1 MNERKYLNEEN
12 YQRGKKKVMAIALI
26 VLVIG
31 LLIGGS
37 LIFTGIKKQSDVNSK
52 YSSDSKASISEQLA
66 TEKQKLENKK
76 SELTSKGIT
85 YDAFTEYDAGEAY
98 DLKIIT
104 NVLDPSFNNCNF
116 DEYKNNS
123 ITSKYCSLKN
133 ELDNNTDFNKG
144 FDSFGSIPFFM
155 FGGFIIMATFIISG
169 FIFILGKRREIVAF
183 TTQQVMPVAKEGID
197 EIAPTIGN
205 AVGEV
210 AKGIKKGLSDDN
222 EQK

>member
-12 YQRGKKKVMAIALI
+12 YQRGKKKVMTIALI
-26 VLVIG
+26 VLIIG

-52 YSSDSKASISEQLA
+52 YSSESKTSINEQLA

-85 YDAFTEYDAGEAY
+85 YDAFTEYDAGESY
-98 DLKIIT
+98 DLKIIS
-104 NVLDPSFNNCNF
+104 NVLDPSFDNCNF

-133 ELDNNTDFNKG
+133 ELEDNTDFNKD
-144 FDSFGSIPFFM
+144 FDSFDSIPFFM
-155 FGGFIIMATFIISG
+155 FGGFIIIATLMISG
-169 FIFILGKRREIVAF
+169 VIFMFGKRREITAF
-183 TTQQVMPVAKEGID
+183 ATQQVMPVAKEGID
-197 EIAPTIGN
+197 EMAPTIGN
-205 AVGEV
+205 AVGEI
-210 AKGIKKGLSDDN
+210 AKGIKNGLSDDN

>member
-12 YQRGKKKVMAIALI
+12 YQRGKKKVMTIALI
-26 VLVIG
+26 VLIIG

-52 YSSDSKASISEQLA
+52 YSSESKTSINEQLA
-66 TEKQKLENKK
+66 IEKQKLENKK

-85 YDAFTEYDAGEAY
+85 YDDFTEYDAGESY
-98 DLKIIT
+98 DLKIIS
-104 NVLDPSFNNCNF
+104 NVLNPSFDNCRF

-133 ELDNNTDFNKG
+133 ELEDNTDFKKD
-144 FDSFGSIPFFM
+144 FDSFDSIPFFM
-155 FGGFIIMATFIISG
+155 FGGFIIIATLMISG
-169 FIFILGKRREIVAF
+169 VIFMFGKRREITAF

-197 EIAPTIGN
+197 EMAPTIGN
-205 AVGEV
+205 AVGEI
-210 AKGIKKGLSDDN
+210 AKGIKNGLSDDN